1 MVESLIVLDDKDSV
15 GTKSIR
21 LRLPYYYYLSIS
33 VMNCCFSPKYEMETS
48 IKTTTSKIKPIL
60 HCNVRNK

>member
-1 MVESLIVLDDKDSV
+1 MIESLIVLDDKDSV

-48 IKTTTSKIKPIL
+48 LKNDHIGNKTNITLQCKK
-60 HCNVRNK
+60 

>member
-33 VMNCCFSPKYEMETS
+33 VMNCCFSPKYEMEMDH
-48 IKTTTSKIKPIL
+48 IGNKTNITLQCKK
-60 HCNVRNK
+60 